1 MEALLFVSWFWI
13 AAYTSGKRLSGTL
26 SSFLASRSLCVA
38 GVARAS
44 RALARNSVCFSAF
57 SAILNGVA
65 RSVLVSAV
73 AHCVIFVLSLLM
85 NLAVSMV
92 EEDGVGA
99 KSSNSANRMTGWAER
114 DENVVSRSS
123 TSLSQVRDAIGR
135 LM

>member
-1 MEALLFVSWFWI
+1 MVALLVVSWFWKF
-13 AAYTSGKRLSGTL
+13 AYTSLKRLSGTV
-26 SSFLASRSLCVA
+26 SSFLVSRSLCFA

-44 RALARNSVCFSAF
+44 SALAKNSVCFSTF

-65 RSVLVSAV
+65 RSVSVSAV

-114 DENVVSRSS
+114 DENVVSRTS
-123 TSLSQVRDAIGR
+123 TSLSQVRDAFGR